1 MKIMEEHKLSQS
13 SFNYVVTVTDE
24 KKNRFYSFAER
35 VREGENLLSVI
46 TIPQGSFLHKI
57 IPVKTAT
64 EAHNIAEIRNKNAK
78 ALGCALFD

>member
-1 MKIMEEHKLSQS
+1 MSES

-24 KKNRFYSFAER
+24 RKDRFYSFAER

-57 IPVKTAT
+57 MPVETAT
-64 EAHNIAEIRNKNAK
+64 DAHNLAERMNKNAK
-78 ALGCALFD
+78 ALGCALYD